1 MRERERETGKAHPV
15 GRTSTQLGTQS
26 TTGCMLLV
34 DLPNTMKALLVVEAL
49 EDGAVGDLVSA
60 S

>member
-1 MRERERETGKAHPV
+1 
-15 GRTSTQLGTQS
+15 
-26 TTGCMLLV
+26 MLLV